1 LLGIVPLTG
10 TSSEPELTHEEIRM
24 LDEVLLHTN

>member
-1 LLGIVPLTG
+1 MAADLAA
-10 TSSEPELTHEEIRM
+10 PELTHEEIRM